1 VISSGKQLRL
11 RRILDPSA
19 GTTVM
24 FAFSHGTSA
33 PEVLAGL
40 EDPPA
45 KVSAAMRG
53 GANCA
58 FLAPG
63 LIHLLCPVVSRSRDF
78 GVVVKVTATASRGR
92 VPHQERLICSV
103 ERSVELGADG
113 VVALLPFAPDNEAD
127 VIRLTAELGEACARL
142 GMPFVAEAEYPNAY
156 YGEADYAAEWGLPY
170 LKRSARLCVECGAD
184 IVKSNWPGSAEAFAE
199 ITECVPVPVVVA
211 GGSRE
216 SDLDLLTKLAAAMDG
231 GASGCS
237 VGRNIFQHADPEAMT
252 RAICA
257 VVKDRRDPQDA
268 LDDFLSGLIERD
280 RADAHPLRTGQT

>member
-1 VISSGKQLRL
+1 LTSSGKQLRL
-11 RRILDPSA
+11 RRILDPAS

-33 PEVLAGL
+33 PEVMDGL
-40 EDPPA
+40 EDPSG
-45 KVSAAMRG
+45 KVGAAVDG

-63 LIHLLCPVVSRSRDF
+63 LVESLAPLLAKSRDF
-78 GVVVKVTATASRGR
+78 GVVIKVTATASRGR

-103 ERSVELGADG
+103 ERAAELGADG
-113 VVALLPFAPDNEAD
+113 VVALLPFAPDNESD
-127 VIRLTAELGEACARL
+127 VIGLTAELGEACARL

-156 YGEADYAAEWGLPY
+156 YGEADYADEWGLPY

-199 ITECVPVPVVVA
+199 IVGCVPVPVVVA

-216 SDLDLLTKLAAAMDG
+216 SDLDLLKKVAAAIEG

-237 VGRNIFQHADPEAMT
+237 VGRNIFQHPDPTAMT
-252 RAICA
+252 RAICT
-257 VVKDRRDPQDA
+257 VVRNERTPEEAFEENLSRLGTDGGRNASESAEVA
-268 LDDFLSGLIERD
+268 L
-280 RADAHPLRTGQT
+280 

>member
-1 VISSGKQLRL
+1 
-11 RRILDPSA
+11 
-19 GTTVM
+19 M

-33 PEVLAGL
+33 PEVMPGL
-40 EDPPA
+40 EGPA
-45 KVSAAMRG
+45 DKIEAAMSG

-63 LIHLLCPVVSRSRDF
+63 LIESLAPRLAASREF

-92 VPHQERLICSV
+92 MLHQERLICSV
-103 ERSVELGADG
+103 ERAAELGADG
-113 VVALLPFAPDNEAD
+113 IVALLPFAPDNEAD
-127 VIRLTAELGEACARL
+127 VIQLTAELGEACARA

-156 YGEADYAAEWGLPY
+156 YGEADYAGEWGLPY

-184 IVKSNWPGSAEAFAE
+184 VIKSNWPGSAEAFAE
-199 ITECVPVPVVVA
+199 IVGCVTVPVVVA

-216 SDLDLLTKLAAAMDG
+216 SDLDLLTKISAAMAG

-237 VGRNIFQHADPEAMT
+237 VGRNIFQHDDPAAMT

-257 VVKDRRDPQDA
+257 VVHRGESPDDA
-268 LDDFLSGLIERD
+268 LRENLSDVKLGIG
-280 RADAHPLRTGQT
+280 T

>member
-1 VISSGKQLRL
+1 MTSSGKQLRL
-11 RRILDPSA
+11 RRILDPGSRTA
-19 GTTVM
+19 VM

-33 PEVLAGL
+33 PEVIDGL
-40 EDPPA
+40 ENPLE
-45 KVSAAMRG
+45 KVGAAMEG
-53 GANCA
+53 GADCA

-63 LIHLLCPVVSRSRDF
+63 LIELLAPVLAQSRDF

-92 VPHQERLICSV
+92 LPHQERLICSV
-103 ERSVELGADG
+103 ERSAELGADG

-156 YGEADYAAEWGLPY
+156 YGEADYAEEWGLPY
-170 LKRSARLCVECGAD
+170 LKRSARLCFECGAD
-184 IVKSNWPGSAEAFAE
+184 IIKSNWPGTPDAFGE
-199 ITECVPVPVVVA
+199 IVGCIPVPVVVA

-216 SDLDLLTKLAAAMDG
+216 SDLDLLRKIAAAIEG

-237 VGRNIFQHADPEAMT
+237 VGRNIFQHSDPTAMT

-257 VVKDRRDPQDA
+257 VVRDRRSPEEA
-268 LDDFLSGLIERD
+268 FEENLGGLI
-280 RADAHPLRTGQT
+280 AT

>member
-1 VISSGKQLRL
+1 VAVTSSGKQLRL
-11 RRILDPSA
+11 RRILDPDSQ
-19 GTTVM
+19 TTVM

-33 PEVLAGL
+33 PEVMPGL
-40 EDPPA
+40 EDPA
-45 KVSAAMRG
+45 GKLAAAVGG

-63 LIHLLCPVVSRSRDF
+63 LIGSLAPLLASTREF

-92 VPHQERLICSV
+92 VLHQERLICSV
-103 ERSVELGADG
+103 EHAAELGADG
-113 VVALLPFAPDNEAD
+113 VVALLPFAPDNEAE
-127 VIRLTAELGEACARL
+127 VIALTAELGEACARA

-156 YGEADYAAEWGLPY
+156 YGEADYAADWGLPY

-184 IVKSNWPGSAEAFAE
+184 VIKSNWPGSAEAFAE
-199 ITECVPVPVVVA
+199 IVDCVPVPVVVA

-216 SDLDLLTKLAAAMDG
+216 SDLDLLTKVAAAMNG

-237 VGRNIFQHADPEAMT
+237 VGRNIFQHDDPEAMT

-257 VVKDRRDPQDA
+257 VVHRGQSPADA
-268 LDDFLSGLIERD
+268 LRENLSDVQLGIG
-280 RADAHPLRTGQT
+280 T